1 MMTRR
6 DVLRSAI
13 TVGAGLT
20 LFGCNSASKTRAQS
34 GSSKMKVAKTDFGT
48 TKDGQPV
55 DLYSLSNGKG
65 LSMKVMTY
73 GGIVTEMNVPDRK
86 GNVANVTLGF
96 DSLDKYVAGHPYFG
110 AITGRV
116 ANRIAKGKFTLDGT
130 PYTLAVNNG
139 PNALH
144 GGLVGFDKRVWRA
157 APAMGKDGAR
167 LALSYASADME
178 EGYPG
183 KLDCQVTYTL
193 TPDDEWR
200 IDYKATADKPTIVNL
215 TNHAYWNL
223 HGENS
228 GRTILDHVLMLNAE
242 RYTRVDNTLIP
253 TGELKDVKN
262 TPFDFTKPKPV
273 GREIAKTG
281 GDPTG
286 YDHNFVL
293 NGKPAEMKS
302 CARLTDPESGRT
314 LEIRTTEPGVQFYTG
329 NFLDGKLIG
338 KGGMPYVKN
347 YALCL
352 ETQHFPDSINQPSF
366 PSVVLRPGQT
376 FTSTTI
382 HKFSA
387 T

>member
-1 MMTRR
+1 MMNRR

-13 TVGAGLT
+13 AAGAGLT
-20 LFGCNSASKTRAQS
+20 LFGCNTTSKSHARA
-34 GSSKMKVAKTDFGT
+34 GSPKMNVTKSDFGK

-55 DLYSLSNGKG
+55 ELYTLTSDNG

-86 GNVANVTLGF
+86 GNTANVTLGF
-96 DSLDKYVAGHPYFG
+96 DSLAKYEAGHPYFG

-116 ANRIAKGKFTLDGT
+116 ANRIAKGRFTLDGKQYNV
-130 PYTLAVNNG
+130 PVNNG

-144 GGLVGFDKRVWRA
+144 GGIVGFDKRVWRA
-157 APAMGKDGAR
+157 TPSTGGDGAKLV
-167 LALSYASADME
+167 LAYTSADME

-183 KLDCQVTYTL
+183 KLDCEVTYTL

-200 IDYKATADKPTIVNL
+200 IDYKARTDEPTIVNL

-223 HGENS
+223 HGEAS
-228 GRTILDHVLMLNAE
+228 GRTILDHELMLSADK
-242 RYTRVDNTLIP
+242 YTPVDNTLIP
-253 TGELKDVKN
+253 TGELKDVEG
-262 TPFDFTKPKPV
+262 TPFDFTRPKPV
-273 GREIAKTG
+273 GKDITQTG
-281 GDPTG
+281 GDPSG

-293 NGKPAEMKS
+293 NGKTGDMKL
-302 CARLTDPESGRT
+302 CARLRDGESGRQM
-314 LEIRTTEPGVQFYTG
+314 EIRTTEPGVQFYTG
-329 NFLDGKLIG
+329 NFLDGKLVG
-338 KGGMPYVKN
+338 KGGMPYVKH

-352 ETQHFPDSINQPSF
+352 ETQHFPDSVNQPSF
-366 PSVVLRPGQT
+366 PSVVLRPGET

-382 HKFSA
+382 HRFSR

>member
-1 MMTRR
+1 MINRR

-13 TVGAGLT
+13 TVGTGLT
-20 LFGCNSASKTRAQS
+20 FIGCKNASKSTARS
-34 GSSKMKVAKTDFGT
+34 GSSKMNVAKTAFGQ

-55 DLYSLSNGKG
+55 ELYTLTNDNG

-86 GNVANVTLGF
+86 GNAGNVTLGF
-96 DSLDKYVAGHPYFG
+96 DSLEKYLAGHPYFG
-110 AITGRV
+110 AIAGRV
-116 ANRIAKGKFTLDGT
+116 ANRVAKGKFTLDGT

-144 GGLVGFDKRVWRA
+144 GGIVGFDKRVWRA
-157 APAMGKDGAR
+157 SPSTGREGAR
-167 LALSYASADME
+167 LVLAYTSADME

-183 KLDCQVTYTL
+183 KLECEVTYTL
-193 TPDDEWR
+193 TRDDEWR
-200 IDYKATADKPTIVNL
+200 IDYKATTDKPTIVNL

-223 HGENS
+223 HSENS
-228 GRTILDHVLMLNAE
+228 GRTILDHVLMLSADK
-242 RYTRVDNTLIP
+242 YTPVDGTLIP
-253 TGELKDVKN
+253 NGELKHVKD
-262 TPFDFTKPKPV
+262 TPFDFTKPKPI
-273 GREIAKTG
+273 GRDIALTG
-281 GDPTG
+281 GDPSG

-293 NGKPAEMKS
+293 NGKAGQMKP
-302 CARLTDPESGRT
+302 CARLHDPESGRQ
-314 LEIRTTEPGVQFYTG
+314 LEIHTTEPGVQFYTG

-338 KGGMPYVKN
+338 KSGMPYVKN
-347 YALCL
+347 YGLCL
-352 ETQHFPDSINQPSF
+352 ETQHFPDSINHPNF

-376 FTSTTI
+376 FASTTI